1 MNTRKT
7 NSPLAQLLKNTP
19 GLNILKAGDLVDGVF
34 IEKAQKSA
42 YFDLGPLGTGIVY
55 GAEFAN
61 ASDALKDLKPG
72 AKVSA
77 KVVDPENEAGFVEL
91 SLAEADR
98 EKSWEAI
105 KDLKE
110 KGEIIAVKI
119 IGANSGG
126 LITELS
132 TLKAFI
138 PVSQLAQDHYPRV
151 DDGDKGK
158 ILDEL
163 RKLVGQELNVK
174 IIDFKP
180 RVGKLILSERETIQE
195 NTKELLN
202 QYKVGDLVDGIISGV
217 ADFGAFMK
225 FANTPQ
231 IEGLI
236 HISELDHRLIENPK
250 EIAKIGDAVK
260 AKILEIKD
268 GRVSLSLK
276 ALKPDPWAGVEEKYR
291 AGEEISGTVTRF
303 NPFGAFIALDPDIQG
318 LIHVS
323 EFGSVDEMKKQLELG
338 KSYLFKIELVKAAEK
353 RIILKLKKS

>member
-138 PVSQLAQDHYPRV
+138 PVSQL
-151 DDGDKGK
+151 
-158 ILDEL
+158 
-163 RKLVGQELNVK
+163 
-174 IIDFKP
+174 
-180 RVGKLILSERETIQE
+180 
-195 NTKELLN
+195 
-202 QYKVGDLVDGIISGV
+202 
-217 ADFGAFMK
+217 
-225 FANTPQ
+225 
-231 IEGLI
+231 
-236 HISELDHRLIENPK
+236 
-250 EIAKIGDAVK
+250 
-260 AKILEIKD
+260 
-268 GRVSLSLK
+268 
-276 ALKPDPWAGVEEKYR
+276 
-291 AGEEISGTVTRF
+291 
-303 NPFGAFIALDPDIQG
+303 
-318 LIHVS
+318 
-323 EFGSVDEMKKQLELG
+323 
-338 KSYLFKIELVKAAEK
+338 
-353 RIILKLKKS
+353 